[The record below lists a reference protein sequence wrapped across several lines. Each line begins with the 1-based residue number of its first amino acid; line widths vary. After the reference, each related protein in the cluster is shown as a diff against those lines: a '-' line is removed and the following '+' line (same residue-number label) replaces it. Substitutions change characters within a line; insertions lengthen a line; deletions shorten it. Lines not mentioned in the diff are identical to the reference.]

1 MALLILEFSLYFELN
16 HWPLWFVACTSGVV
30 ARAGEALDDV
40 LRTGQWGDGRDDVT
54 AEGREVCGGGDETQ
68 SDAVGQEDPGQC
80 QGQER

>member
-1 MALLILEFSLYFELN
+1 M
-16 HWPLWFVACTSGVV
+16 

-68 SDAVGQEDPGQC
+68 SDAVCQEDPGQC